1 MATLIELQPKT
12 PAGARLVACAED
24 LAQRMAR
31 AAAEYDTTGQYP
43 LPHVA
48 LLKQAGYFGAPIP
61 EQFGGRG
68 VESTFDILVASSR
81 LARGDASMTLGVNM
95 HLQILMSM
103 VRRWRRAYH
112 RGDERRA
119 GAFGRSLTRIV
130 DDDVVIAA
138 AVSEPNQN
146 LTEPATRAAR
156 TDDGWVLNGRKIF
169 CSMSPAATMLLVST
183 LYEDSAGDR
192 RYGYAEVPAN
202 ALGVTIHDDWD
213 ALGMRASGSNSVSF
227 GDVHLPQAALRGGFP
242 VGNGGGY
249 IERNLANGLFH
260 ASASVGIAEAAHEA
274 AIGRLHGRNSA
285 EPGPA
290 EHGRNRAEPGN
301 SAEPGPVEHGC
312 NRAEPGP
319 NEHGRTSAEPG
330 PAEQMLSAE
339 NTIALSAMRATFGR
353 AAELVDAFSAAR
365 LASDAVPDEWC
376 AVFAEV
382 QAAKAFVGEAAS
394 RIVDR
399 ALTLSGGAG
408 YRRSHVLSR
417 AYRDVRAGA
426 FMQPL
431 SSLRAYSYLAQAT
444 LGLEP
449 SLA

>member
-1 MATLIELQPKT
+1 MATLRELQPKT
-12 PAGARLVACAED
+12 SAGARLVACAEE

-31 AAAEYDTTGQYP
+31 EAEEHDATGRYP
-43 LPHVA
+43 LHHVG

-81 LARGDASMTLGVNM
+81 LARGDASTTLGLNM
-95 HLQILMSM
+95 HLQIVMSM
-103 VRRWRRAYH
+103 VRRWRTAHH

-119 GAFGRSLTRIV
+119 TAFSRSLTRIV
-130 DDDVVIAA
+130 DDEVVIAA

-146 LTEPATRAAR
+146 LTQPAASATRNGV
-156 TDDGWVLNGRKIF
+156 GWVLNGRKIF
-169 CSMSPAATMLLVST
+169 CTMSPAATMLLVSAQ
-183 LYEDSAGDR
+183 YEDSAGDR
-192 RYGYAEVPAN
+192 RYGYAEVPAD

-227 GDVHLPQAALRGGFP
+227 EDVHLPETALRGGFP
-242 VGNGGGY
+242 VGNAGGY

-260 ASASVGIAEAAHEA
+260 ASASVGIAEAAHDA
-274 AIGRLHGRNSA
+274 AIARLR
-285 EPGPA
+285 
-290 EHGRNRAEPGN
+290 
-301 SAEPGPVEHGC
+301 
-312 NRAEPGP
+312 
-319 NEHGRTSAEPG
+319 GRTSTEPG
-330 PAEQMLSAE
+330 AAEQMLSAQ

-353 AAELVDAFSAAR
+353 AAELVDAFHADH
-365 LASDAVPDEWC
+365 LCSDAAPEEWRI
-376 AVFAEV
+376 VFAEV
-382 QAAKAFVGEAAS
+382 QAAKAFVGEAAVQ
-394 RIVDR
+394 IVDR

-431 SSLRAYSYLAQAT
+431 GALRAYSYLAQET

-449 SLA
+449 SLS